1 MPSVIPPSPTLDDQ
15 FFWDAIADGY
25 EELAARMTRGYSTH
39 GMSRGVRSAT
49 RWEPELRAADASR
62 TSFLLEESR

>member
-1 MPSVIPPSPTLDDQ
+1 
-15 FFWDAIADGY
+15 
-25 EELAARMTRGYSTH
+25 MTRGYSTR

-49 RWEPELRAADASR
+49 RWEPELRASDATR